1 MYSQGRPGAVLVAEA
16 ASPREAEATVAGLLL
31 AAADLIAFEF
41 IGLHPFSAVEV
52 LLADQVCP

>member
-1 MYSQGRPGAVLVAEA
+1 VV
-16 ASPREAEATVAGLLL
+16 GLPL

-52 LLADQVCP
+52 LLADQVRP